1 MRNDSD
7 LPVITKQLQHFFN
20 KTPES
25 YKTSAEFYAL
35 LQDTTSVI
43 EQEQNKQTLD
53 KVLLKFINELKA
65 YKRGSNSHSQTF
77 ANNSDRENESSNR
90 NCVQEG
96 RNGDALNSRS
106 TTAKRLNE
114 DKINDDDKVARKRV
128 CLIPA
133 STADN
138 KTRVA
143 SVCSDNRQ
151 EVTPRTEL
159 ALSDD
164 NKASNVT
171 EIVNSIA
178 ESSSMSL
185 INKSVTD
192 SIERRKADRQIK
204 KLELLLR
211 VKTS

>member
-65 YKRGSNSHSQTF
+65 YKRCSNSNSQTF
-77 ANNSDRENESSNR
+77 ANNSDRTNESSNR
-90 NCVQEG
+90 NCVQED

-106 TTAKRLNE
+106 TTAKRLHK
-114 DKINDDDKVARKRV
+114 DKDDNDEKVARKRV
-128 CLIPA
+128 CLVPV

-138 KTRVA
+138 ETRVA
-143 SVCSDNRQ
+143 SVCCANRQ
-151 EVTPRTEL
+151 EVTPCAAL

-164 NKASNVT
+164 NKASNII

-178 ESSSMSL
+178 ESSSVSL
-185 INKSVTD
+185 INKSITD
-192 SIERRKADRQIK
+192 NIERRKVDRQIRR
-204 KLELLLR
+204 LELLLR
-211 VKTS
+211 VRTS